1 MESLAAIRAFVRERA
16 TRLGLPPEEIGGLLL
31 AVDEAVTNVIQHGY
45 REREGSVEVEIGRDA
60 QNMVIRLRDGAPPF
74 DPMVIPPPDLAAPLE
89 DRPIGGLG
97 VHLIRQNVDAVQY
110 RVTAQG
116 GNELTLV
123 KSLKR

>member
-16 TRLGLPPEEIGGLLL
+16 AKCGLSLEEIGGLLI

-60 QNMVIRLRDGAPPF
+60 ENMLICLRDGAPPF
-74 DPMVIPPPDLAAPLE
+74 DPRVIPPPDLAAPLE

-97 VHLIRQNVDAVQY
+97 VHLIRQNVDAVRY

-123 KSLKR
+123 KRLRR